1 VEHGVEGV
9 GFFAVEFVFEGA
21 DGAGESCGSFGCFV

>member
-21 DGAGESCGSFGCFV
+21 DGAGEASGSLGRFV